1 MKNVLILTSSLVIGS
16 VLFGCQTADNG
27 VAPMTPNLEQADIM
41 PDKVLD
47 TIVGV
52 VSYRERMALPDNA
65 VVRVSLFDVSRA
77 DAPAKVLGTQE
88 FTTMGQQVPFEYSI
102 TYDSADIDARHRYA
116 VSARIEVDGKL
127 MFISDS
133 HYGVITDENHTHVA
147 KINLIRVNRDE
158 TSEQDR

>member
-1 MKNVLILTSSLVIGS
+1 MKNALILISTLAIGS
-16 VLFGCQTADNG
+16 LLSGCQTMDNG
-27 VAPMTPNLEQADIM
+27 MVQTKPTLEEADIM

-47 TIVGV
+47 TIVGT
-52 VSYRERMALPDNA
+52 VSYRERIALPNNA

-88 FTTMGQQVPFEYSI
+88 FSTMGKQVPFEYSI
-102 TYDSADIDARHRYA
+102 PYDSADIDARHRYS

-133 HYGVITDENHTHVA
+133 HYGVITDQHHTHVA
-147 KINLIRVNRDE
+147 KINLIRVNRDKN
-158 TSEQDR
+158 SEQD